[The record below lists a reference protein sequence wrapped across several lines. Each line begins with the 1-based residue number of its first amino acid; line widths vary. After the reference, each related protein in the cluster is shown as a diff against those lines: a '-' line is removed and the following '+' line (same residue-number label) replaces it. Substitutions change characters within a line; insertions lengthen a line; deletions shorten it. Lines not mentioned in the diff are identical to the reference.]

1 MSEEGSGV
9 HRGLSFVGTGAILNS
24 IGKLLALIAN
34 ALVIAAIIK
43 MMADTK
49 GEPAMI
55 LFTPLLFSIL
65 VFVLMIMAIIGKPEA
80 FVKYFMFICTDLGV
94 LIVIVVLS
102 FQSYPWGYSEYLNQ
116 LLDYYPL
123 WASIISWIVC
133 VYLLIIAILHCA
145 KVV

>member
-9 HRGLSFVGTGAILNS
+9 HRGLSFAGAGAILNS
-24 IGKLLALIAN
+24 IGKILALVAN
-34 ALVIAAIIK
+34 GLIIAAILYI
-43 MMADTK
+43 MVNWG

-55 LFTPLLFSIL
+55 YFTPLLFAIL

-94 LIVIVVLS
+94 LIVILALS
-102 FQSYPWGYSEYLNQ
+102 FQSFPWVSGSASEYIG
-116 LLDYYPL
+116 YFPF
-123 WASIISWIVC
+123 WASIIGWFVC
-133 VYLLIIAILHCA
+133 VYLLIVSILHCA